1 MKKIIA
7 IIMSALIAIAGICPA
22 IAAGEPNILIISS
35 SSASGEIGDEVE
47 VTLTIENNP
56 GYAALL
62 LNIPEAQGFELV
74 SAKSGSGMGT
84 FTQGVNLLWDSS
96 YNITKTG
103 TLLTLT
109 YRITDDAKV
118 GNNVIKVNLLEC
130 NNEDRN
136 AVVVVTEDI
145 NITVVESVETET
157 VVTEPIETET
167 VGTEPV
173 VTEPI
178 ETETVGTEPV
188 VTEPIET
195 ETVGTEPVVTEPIE
209 TETVGT
215 EPIETETVG
224 TEPVV
229 SEPIETASATNT
241 PEASPEEETKPIPA
255 DVLVITSSKVKAKRG
270 ERVTVTLSIENNP
283 GYAVLIM
290 SALEKAGFT
299 LESAN
304 SNDDM
309 GSFTV
314 AKNFVWDSLNNIT
327 GKGIL
332 LTLTYKVGNDVSLGE
347 HTIDLV
353 VRDCVN
359 SNGEVCKTTVENI
372 VITVV
377 SDDEPSDGD
386 LNGANSGNVNN
397 GNESENESSNSNT
410 QSGADGEINTE
421 NGEVG
426 NSCQGSSG
434 CSSSLSISCLII
446 AICASMIFVFKKKE
460 K

>member
-22 IAAGEPNILIISS
+22 IAAGEPNTLIISS

-118 GNNVIKVNLLEC
+118 GSNVLKINFLEC
-130 NNEDRN
+130 NNEDRH
-136 AVVVVTEDI
+136 AVVVVTEEI
-145 NITVVESVETET
+145 NITVIGTTVTTEPETTVTELETTEPAETEP
-157 VVTEPIETET
+157 VVTELETTEPAE
-167 VGTEPV
+167 TEPV
-173 VTEPI
+173 VTEP
-178 ETETVGTEPV
+178 EATEP
-188 VTEPIET
+188 TTNAP
-195 ETVGTEPVVTEPIE
+195 
-209 TETVGT
+209 
-215 EPIETETVG
+215 
-224 TEPVV
+224 
-229 SEPIETASATNT
+229 ETA
-241 PEASPEEETKPIPA
+241 PEEETKPIPA

-270 ERVTVTLSIENNP
+270 ETVTVTLSIENNP
-283 GYAVLIM
+283 GYVVLIM

-304 SNDDM
+304 SNDEM

-353 VRDCVN
+353 VRECFN

>member
-22 IAAGEPNILIISS
+22 IAAGEPNTLIISS
-35 SSASGEIGDEVE
+35 SSAFGEIGDEVE

-96 YNITKTG
+96 YNITRTG

-118 GNNVIKVNLLEC
+118 GNNIIKVNLLEC

-145 NITVVESVETET
+145 NITVIGTTVTTEPETTVTELETTEPAETES
-157 VVTEPIETET
+157 VVTEPEATEPAETEPVVT
-167 VGTEPV
+167 ELETTEPAETEPV
-173 VTEPI
+173 VTEPEATEPA
-178 ETETVGTEPV
+178 ETDPV
-188 VTEPIET
+188 VTEPEATEPTTNAPETAPEKET
-195 ETVGTEPVVTEPIE
+195 E
-209 TETVGT
+209 
-215 EPIETETVG
+215 
-224 TEPVV
+224 
-229 SEPIETASATNT
+229 
-241 PEASPEEETKPIPA
+241 PIPA

-270 ERVTVTLSIENNP
+270 ETVTVTLSIENNP

-304 SNDDM
+304 SNDEM

-353 VRDCVN
+353 VRECFN

-386 LNGANSGNVNN
+386 LNGANSENVNN